1 LIVTGIT
8 LISYFSAFPSQA
20 GQAPERT
27 ASQQWFLCFGAQEA
41 KVGVVFWLRSL
52 IDTLVDFPK
61 PNDRRT
67 SGGMSA
73 LRIACGS
80 IVLWNGIIR
89 YPA

>member
-1 LIVTGIT
+1 MNFTSHTIT
-8 LISYFSAFPSQA
+8 YETFVVD
-20 GQAPERT
+20 GVKAPERT